1 MADLRMKR
9 AESNAQPP
17 GWIERRMQLRMHD
30 GKIWRRIAVEY
41 SESAYKAVRLK
52 ALEDLKIDLLPKD
65 ELEEYLEWL
74 SEEIDCD
81 LSDSYSMYLG
91 YPVGEAAAE

>member
-1 MADLRMKR
+1 MADIRMKR

-17 GWIERRMQLRMHD
+17 GWIERRMQLRIHD
-30 GKIWRRIAVEY
+30 GKIWRRIAVEF
-41 SESAYKAVRLK
+41 SEERYKAVRLK

-65 ELEEYLEWL
+65 ELEEYLEWM

-81 LSDSYSMYLG
+81 LSDSYRMYLG
-91 YPVGEAAAE
+91 YRVSQDAAE